1 MALDLAEK
9 ARGATSPNPLV
20 GCVIVS
26 PDGHVVGKG
35 YHHKAGEPHAEI
47 NAMDDAGEKTAGATA
62 YVTLE
67 PCSHYGRT
75 GPCCEALIK
84 AGIKKVVAAATDPNP
99 RVSGRGFRRLEE
111 AGVEVVSGVLA
122 DKAYRQNEIFMHYM
136 KTGRSFVALK
146 YAMTLDGKIATVSG
160 DSKWITGVKART
172 YAHRLR
178 SRYDAILV
186 GRETVAQDDPSLTVR
201 LVEGK
206 NPLRIILDSKASL
219 PLERKVFTDG
229 AADTLLVVTPQAL
242 QEKVRA
248 FADLPGVSVLTAAE
262 RDGHVDLS
270 DLLQQLAKKDV
281 TSVLVEGGSDI
292 HGAFFDAGLVER
304 VYAFIAPSLI
314 GGNKS
319 RPAIGGQGA
328 STMEQKV
335 TLQEVT
341 TLPLEPDLLV
351 TGLTRKGV

>member
-1 MALDLAEK
+1 M
-9 ARGATSPNPLV
+9 
-20 GCVIVS
+20 
-26 PDGHVVGKG
+26 
-35 YHHKAGEPHAEI
+35 
-47 NAMDDAGEKTAGATA
+47 
-62 YVTLE
+62 
-67 PCSHYGRT
+67 
-75 GPCCEALIK
+75 
-84 AGIKKVVAAATDPNP
+84 
-99 RVSGRGFRRLEE
+99 
-111 AGVEVVSGVLA
+111 
-122 DKAYRQNEIFMHYM
+122 
-136 KTGRSFVALK
+136 
-146 YAMTLDGKIATVSG
+146 
-160 DSKWITGVKART
+160 
-172 YAHRLR
+172 
-178 SRYDAILV
+178 
-186 GRETVAQDDPSLTVR
+186 
-201 LVEGK
+201 EGK

-335 TLQEVT
+335 TLQEVI